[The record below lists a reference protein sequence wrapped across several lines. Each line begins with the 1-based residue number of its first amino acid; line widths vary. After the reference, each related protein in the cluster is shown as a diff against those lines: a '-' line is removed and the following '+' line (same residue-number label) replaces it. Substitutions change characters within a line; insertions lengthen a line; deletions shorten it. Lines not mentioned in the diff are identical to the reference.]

1 MTTLTDLGPPAHPA
15 AGTRRSGA
23 TPDGQQ
29 RARYGRGFWIVGYVF
44 TVTMAFSTIPAPLY
58 VLYQARDHFGA
69 LLVTVIFAA
78 YAVGVMASLFLAGH
92 ISDWLGR
99 RRLVATALGVNMLSG
114 IAFLAWP
121 TVPGLIAGRVISG
134 ISIGMLTATATA
146 YLSELHAAARPGEP
160 GRRAEV
166 VATAANLGGLGL
178 GALLAGLLA
187 QYAGHGLQLP
197 FLVSEALMAGG
208 ALALAATPETV
219 TRPRPRPRYHPQRVS
234 VPAVDRSAFLAAGLA
249 TVAAFALFGLFTSL
263 APGFIAGTLG
273 DRSHAL
279 AGLATFVVF
288 GAAALAQIALSRA
301 ATSRQLRIGL
311 TALTLGLALVTIA
324 VWLPSLTLFLLSG
337 ALAGA
342 GAGAA
347 FKGSVST
354 VIAIAPPTRRGE
366 TLAGLFLAA
375 YFGIAVPVLGLGVAT
390 QFVSARTAVLGF
402 AAVLVAVAAM
412 ASSSLAAGPGRGGPP
427 SGPAE
432 SPPSGGQLRRPSQ
445 RGMAADTRGAL
456 SEASSSAL
464 TGRSGP

>member
-1 MTTLTDLGPPAHPA
+1 MAPDRQEG
-15 AGTRRSGA
+15 RSA
-23 TPDGQQ
+23 
-29 RARYGRGFWIVGYVF
+29 GRGFWIAGYVF
-44 TVTMAFSTIPAPLY
+44 AVTMAFSTIPAPLY

-78 YAVGVMASLFLAGH
+78 YAAGVMASLFLAGH
-92 ISDWLGR
+92 VSDWLGR
-99 RRLVATALGVNMLSG
+99 RRMITIALAVNMASG
-114 IAFLAWP
+114 IVFLAWP
-121 TVPGLIAGRVISG
+121 AVPGLIAGRVISG
-134 ISIGMLTATATA
+134 ISIGMLTATATV

-219 TRPRPRPRYHPQRVS
+219 ARPRPRPRYHPQRVS
-234 VPAVDRSAFLAAGLA
+234 VPAADRPAFFEAGLA

-263 APGFIAGTLG
+263 APGFIAETLG
-273 DRSHAL
+273 DGSHAL

-288 GAAALAQIALSRA
+288 GAAALAQVAVSRA

-311 TALTLGLALVTIA
+311 TALIPGLALVTIA
-324 VWLPSLTLFLLSG
+324 VWLPSLTLFLLGG

-375 YFGIAVPVLGLGVAT
+375 YFGIAVPVLGLGLAT
-390 QFVSARTAVLGF
+390 QFVSAQIALLGF

-412 ASSSLAAGPGRGGPP
+412 ASRLAGGLGHGGPP
-427 SGPAE
+427 PGPTE
-432 SPPSGGQLRRPSQ
+432 SPPSEGMPWPSPQ
-445 RGMAADTRGAL
+445 RGMAGRLLARA
-456 SEASSSAL
+456 ASQKQGQPNA
-464 TGRSGP
+464 

>member
-1 MTTLTDLGPPAHPA
+1 MTTLTDPARPA
-15 AGTRRSGA
+15 RPASGA
-23 TPDGQQ
+23 RHSNAVAPDREHG
-29 RARYGRGFWIVGYVF
+29 RSPGRGFWIAGYVF
-44 TVTMAFSTIPAPLY
+44 AVTMAFSTIPTPLY

-92 ISDWLGR
+92 VSDWLGR
-99 RRLVATALGVNMLSG
+99 RRMIVTALAVNMASG
-114 IAFLAWP
+114 IVFLAWP

-134 ISIGMLTATATA
+134 ISIGMLTATATV
-146 YLSELHAAARPGEP
+146 YLSELHAAARPGQP

-208 ALALAATPETV
+208 ALALAAAPETV
-219 TRPRPRPRYHPQRVS
+219 ARPRPRPRYHPQRVS
-234 VPAVDRSAFLAAGLA
+234 VPAADRPAFLAAVFA
-249 TVAAFALFGLFTSL
+249 TVAAFAVLGLFTSL

-279 AGLATFVVF
+279 AGLAAFVVF

-301 ATSRQLRIGL
+301 ATSRQLSIGL
-311 TALTLGLALVTIA
+311 TALILGLAVVTIA
-324 VWLPSLTLFLLSG
+324 VWLPSLTLFLLGG

-347 FKGSVST
+347 FKGSVSA
-354 VIAIAPPTRRGE
+354 VIAIAPHARRGE

-375 YFGIAVPVLGLGVAT
+375 YFGIAAPVLGLGLAT
-390 QFVSARTAVLGF
+390 QFVSAQIALLGF

-412 ASSSLAAGPGRGGPP
+412 ASRLAAGLGHSGPP
-427 SGPAE
+427 PGLTE
-432 SPPSGGQLRRPSQ
+432 STPGGGMPWPSPQ
-445 RGMAADTRGAL
+445 RGMAGPLLARA
-456 SEASSSAL
+456 ASHKQGQPNA
-464 TGRSGP
+464 

>member
-1 MTTLTDLGPPAHPA
+1 MAPDRQEG
-15 AGTRRSGA
+15 RSA
-23 TPDGQQ
+23 
-29 RARYGRGFWIVGYVF
+29 GRGFWIAGYVF
-44 TVTMAFSTIPAPLY
+44 AVTMAFSTIPAPLY

-99 RRLVATALGVNMLSG
+99 RRMVATAVGVNMASG
-114 IAFLAWP
+114 VVFLAWP
-121 TVPGLIAGRVISG
+121 AVPGLIAGRVISG

-219 TRPRPRPRYHPQRVS
+219 ARPRPRPRYHPQRVS
-234 VPAVDRSAFLAAGLA
+234 VPAADRSAFFAAGLA

-263 APGFIAGTLG
+263 AQVA
-273 DRSHAL
+273 
-279 AGLATFVVF
+279 V
-288 GAAALAQIALSRA
+288 SRA

-311 TALTLGLALVTIA
+311 TALILGLALVTIA
-324 VWLPSLTLFLLSG
+324 VWLPSLTLFLLGG

-375 YFGIAVPVLGLGVAT
+375 YFGIAVPVLGLGLAT
-390 QFVSARTAVLGF
+390 QFVSAQIAVLGF
-402 AAVLVAVAAM
+402 AAVLVAAAAM
-412 ASSSLAAGPGRGGPP
+412 ASSRLAAGPGHGGPP
-427 SGPAE
+427 PGPAE
-432 SPPSGGQLRRPSQ
+432 SPPSVGKLRQTPH
-445 RGMAADTRGAL
+445 RGIAADAHGAL
-456 SEASSSAL
+456 YETSSSVL
-464 TGRSGP
+464 TGR